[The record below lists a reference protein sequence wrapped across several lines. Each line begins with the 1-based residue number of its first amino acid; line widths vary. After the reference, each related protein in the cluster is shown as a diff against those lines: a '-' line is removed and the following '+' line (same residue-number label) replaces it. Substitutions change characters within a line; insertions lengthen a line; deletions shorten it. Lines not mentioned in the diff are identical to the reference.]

1 MILAKPVKQRCIA
14 SHFDKYLQ
22 LSIGILNDLFYHRNS
37 LFLNNFGRSAMDDID
52 STTESLMERDT
63 AAPGNGLAAVLA
75 GALLSAC
82 GGGGSSTPAP
92 SPSPSPVPVPPPPP
106 PDAITPVQ
114 ASRFLAQ
121 ASMGATREQIARVPA
136 VGYAGWLDEQFAMAP
151 SATRWD
157 WLVSKGLDAL
167 TNKNGEAGADP
178 VIWRHMLS
186 LPDTLRQRVTLALSE
201 IMVASVSGFNGG
213 WKAFSAAAYLDLLE
227 GQAFGNYR
235 TLLQQVST
243 SAPMGEYLTFRG
255 NVKANAGTGAM
266 PDENYAREV
275 MQLFTIGLVQLNLDG
290 TPKLTGGAQQETY
303 ALDDIAGLARV
314 FTGWNYDLAGGDTNT
329 PAFKKRP
336 LTVIA
341 ARHETGSKTFLG
353 TTIPA
358 GISGEDSLRMALD
371 TIFAHPNVAP
381 FVGRQLI
388 LRLVCSNP
396 SPAYVTRVANVFNND
411 GAGVKGNLKA
421 VIKAILLDDEAR
433 SAARMADPAF
443 GKQREPILRLASWA
457 RAFKADSAS
466 NTWTV
471 GNTSDP
477 ATRLGQS
484 PLRSSSVFNFFRPG
498 YVPPNS
504 AIGNAGLVA
513 PEFQITNE
521 SSVVGYVNFMQNTVS
536 RGAGDVKADYS
547 SLMPLADNPQALLD
561 ELNLVLAAGQLSPA
575 TVALMRGAL
584 ATMAS
589 GTDAARL
596 NRIHAALV
604 LVLAAPEFIIQK

>member
-1 MILAKPVKQRCIA
+1 MEEIE
-14 SHFDKYLQ
+14 
-22 LSIGILNDLFYHRNS
+22 
-37 LFLNNFGRSAMDDID
+37 
-52 STTESLMERDT
+52 STTESLRERDT
-63 AAPGNGLAAVLA
+63 AVPARGLAAIVG
-75 GALLSAC
+75 GALVSAC
-82 GGGGSSTPAP
+82 GGGGGASPAPTP
-92 SPSPSPVPVPPPPP
+92 SPSPTPAPTPVPPP
-106 PDAITPVQ
+106 AETITPAQ

-121 ASMGATREQIARVPA
+121 ASMGATREQIARVQA
-136 VGYAGWLDEQFAMAP
+136 VGYAGWLDEQFALAP
-151 SATRWD
+151 SASRWD

-178 VIWRHMLS
+178 VIWRHMLTS
-186 LPDTLRQRVTLALSE
+186 PDTLRQRVTLALSE
-201 IMVASVSGFNGG
+201 ILVASVSGFNGG
-213 WKAFSAAAYLDLLE
+213 WKSFSAAAYLDLLE

-255 NVKANAGTGAM
+255 NLKANAGTGAL

-290 TPKLTGGAQQETY
+290 TPKLAAGAQQETY
-303 ALDDIAGLARV
+303 GLDDIGGLARV

-336 LTVIA
+336 MAITA
-341 ARHETGSKTFLG
+341 SRHETGSKTFLG
-353 TTIPA
+353 TTIAA
-358 GISGEDSLRMALD
+358 GTSGDDSMRIALD

-381 FVGRQLI
+381 FIGRQLI

-396 SPAYVTRVANVFNND
+396 SPAYVTRVATVFNND

-421 VIKAILLDDEAR
+421 VLKAILLDDEAR
-433 SAARMADPAF
+433 NAARLADPAF
-443 GKQREPILRLASWA
+443 GKQREPILRLAAWA
-457 RAFKADSAS
+457 RAFKVTSAGDA
-466 NTWTV
+466 WTI

-477 ATRLGQS
+477 AARLGQS

-498 YVPPNS
+498 YIPPNS
-504 AIGNAGLVA
+504 AIGSAGLVA

-521 SSVVGYVNFMQNTVS
+521 SSVVGYVNFMQNAVS
-536 RGAGDVKADYS
+536 RGIGDVKADYS
-547 SLMPLADNPQALLD
+547 TLTPLADNPQALLD
-561 ELNLVLAAGQLSPA
+561 ELNLVLAAGQLSTA

-584 ATMAS
+584 ATMPS
-589 GTDAARL
+589 TTDAARL
-596 NRIHAALV
+596 NRVHAALV

>member
-1 MILAKPVKQRCIA
+1 MEHIE
-14 SHFDKYLQ
+14 
-22 LSIGILNDLFYHRNS
+22 SI
-37 LFLNNFGRSAMDDID
+37 
-52 STTESLMERDT
+52 TESPLERDT
-63 AAPGNGLAAVLA
+63 AAPANGLAALLA
-75 GALLSAC
+75 GALLTAC
-82 GGGGSSTPAP
+82 GGGGGAPAPAPTPSPAP
-92 SPSPSPVPVPPPPP
+92 SPVPTPPPAE
-106 PDAITPVQ
+106 AITPVQ

-121 ASMGATREQIARVPA
+121 ASMGATREQIARVQA
-136 VGYAGWLDEQFAMAP
+136 AGYAGWLDEQFAMASSP
-151 SATRWD
+151 TRWD
-157 WLVSKGLDAL
+157 WLVSKGLDDIA
-167 TNKNGEAGADP
+167 NKNGEAGADP

-186 LPDTLRQRVTLALSE
+186 SPDTLRQRITLALSE
-201 IMVASVSGFNGG
+201 IMVASVAGFNGG

-290 TPKLTGGAQQETY
+290 TPKLAAGAQQETY
-303 ALDDIAGLARV
+303 GLDDIGGLARV

-336 LTVIA
+336 MTVIA
-341 ARHETGSKTFLG
+341 ARHETGSKSFLG
-353 TTIPA
+353 TTIAA
-358 GISGEDSLRMALD
+358 GTSGEDSLRMALD

-381 FVGRQLI
+381 FIGRQLI

-421 VIKAILLDDEAR
+421 VVRAILLDDEAR
-433 SAARMADPAF
+433 NAARLADPAF
-443 GKQREPILRLASWA
+443 GKQREPILRLAAWA
-457 RAFKADSAS
+457 RAFKADSAN

-477 ATRLGQS
+477 ASRLGQS

-504 AIGNAGLVA
+504 AIGSAGLVA

-547 SLMPLADNPQALLD
+547 ALMSLADNPQALLD
-561 ELNLVLAAGQLSPA
+561 ELNLLLAAGQLSAA

>member
-1 MILAKPVKQRCIA
+1 MEEIE
-14 SHFDKYLQ
+14 
-22 LSIGILNDLFYHRNS
+22 
-37 LFLNNFGRSAMDDID
+37 
-52 STTESLMERDT
+52 STTGSLLERDT
-63 AAPGNGLAAVLA
+63 AVPAGGFAAIVG

-82 GGGGSSTPAP
+82 GGGGDGSAAPSPAP
-92 SPSPSPVPVPPPPP
+92 SPSPAPTPAPVPPPADPV
-106 PDAITPVQ
+106 TPAQ

-121 ASMGATREQIARVPA
+121 ASMGATREQIARVQSI
-136 VGYAGWLDEQFAMAP
+136 GYAGWLDEQFALAP
-151 SATRWD
+151 SASRWD
-157 WLVSKGLDAL
+157 WLVSKGFDAL

-178 VIWRHMLS
+178 VMWRHMLTS
-186 LPDTLRQRVTLALSE
+186 PDTLRQRVTLALSE
-201 IMVASVSGFNGG
+201 ILVASVSGFNGG

-255 NVKANAGTGAM
+255 NLKANAGTGAL

-290 TPKLTGGAQQETY
+290 TPKLVAGAQQETY
-303 ALDDIAGLARV
+303 GLDDIAGLARV

-336 LTVIA
+336 MTITA
-341 ARHETGSKTFLG
+341 SRHETGSKTFLG
-353 TTIPA
+353 TTIAA
-358 GISGEDSLRMALD
+358 GTSGDDSLRIALD

-381 FVGRQLI
+381 FIGRQLI

-396 SPAYVTRVANVFNND
+396 SPAYVTRVAGVFNND

-433 SAARMADPAF
+433 NPARMADPAF
-443 GKQREPILRLASWA
+443 GKQREPILRLAAWA
-457 RAFKADSAS
+457 RAFKVTSSGNA
-466 NTWTV
+466 WTV

-498 YVPPNS
+498 YIPPNS
-504 AIGNAGLVA
+504 AIGSAGLVA

-547 SLMPLADNPQALLD
+547 ALMSLADNPQALLD
-561 ELNLVLAAGQLSPA
+561 ELNLLLAAGQLSAA